1 MVSKKKQ
8 KKQLVNKFI
17 QIFLSTFA
25 LLMAV
30 VGIGTVIYVVVMGNS
45 IGGMLDLSKYN
56 LTEYGAAN
64 AADPDGEDIFGD
76 KKLTTFAVFGVDEDS
91 YRTDVTMVVFFHHE
105 SGKVDIVSVPRD
117 TKVKIPDDMY
127 SKIKERRSDVNQV
140 VKINGIPA
148 YVTEDRN
155 EASVEVLESNLG
167 IPIDYY
173 VNVKLDVFRYIVDT
187 IGEIKIDIP
196 VDMKYSDPLQ
206 DLNINLKKGEQ
217 YINGAQAEQ
226 LVRFRS
232 GYASGDVGR
241 VEMQQVFM
249 KAFVEQLLNTKNRLN
264 MVNVV
269 GAVLV
274 KVDTNF
280 ENAVDYLIFLDR
292 IKPENFVMHMLPRD
306 PSDKGGSYYIYDYDA
321 TKELLDK
328 IINEPFLAS
337 DNIEEAVIEVS
348 PEEIIDIKSLTISV
362 QNGTN
367 IKGLAGKTSNKLKEQ
382 GYDPIEAIDYE
393 EKPVEKTKIYVPIPE
408 AYEELKAQFKDS
420 EMVIQPEL
428 MDQTHQIIIV
438 LGNTEE

>member
-155 EASVEVLESNLG
+155 EASVKVLESNLG

-306 PSDKGGSYYIYDYDA
+306 PDDKGGSYYIYDYDA

-337 DNIEEAVIEVS
+337 ESIEEAVIEVS
-348 PEEIIDIKSLTISV
+348 PEEIVDIKSLTISV

-367 IKGLAGKTSNKLKEQ
+367 IKGLAGKTRDKLKEQ
-382 GYDPIEAIDYE
+382 GYNPIEAIDYE
-393 EKPVEKTKIYVPIPE
+393 KKPVEKTKIYVPIPE